1 MCYKHQPNNDFNFI
15 RREWYCK
22 KCSRRFQ
29 TFAESYLELNFSITS
44 NFNSMKNRDTL
55 LRSDHKRVV
64 DSIKNML
71 SQIDLFKWV
80 LGNKLY
86 LPLKEDNLI
95 KNVRF
100 PLIETTDDV
109 LNEFY
114 KTLPKNQKYVTYEHL
129 RLFYNDCYANEYLRD
144 DIYDKEYLLHFDE
157 VEYLEEKYDM
167 KYDSIRFPRKFDRR
181 GLSMDEYL
189 EDEYNYNSD
198 DDYYSDDEYYRRE
211 THHVD
216 LNGNVV
222 SIKYSY
228 IKAVIL
234 NYLSFL
240 YCNTCTERYT
250 YSECVGEKLYL
261 LSSMVSSIYNFMVGP
276 IQYQIIHK
284 GGSFIK
290 FRKTLSAKL
299 FEIKKE
305 WAFEP
310 LCVKWRGVRRYHEL
324 LGLVPTL
331 LINIGIPESHYL
343 MRSNTFFNDVIAGHP
358 KASHGW
364 CAEALNEL
372 IELDVVN

>member
-1 MCYKHQPNNDFNFI
+1 MSYTHQPNNDFSFI
-15 RREWYCK
+15 RKDWYCK

-29 TFAESYLELNFSITS
+29 IFVEKYLELNFSITS
-44 NFNSMKNRDTL
+44 HFNSMKNRDNL
-55 LRSDHKRVV
+55 LRSDHKKVV

-71 SQIDLFKWV
+71 NQIDLFKSV
-80 LGNKLY
+80 LGNKSY
-86 LPLKEDNLI
+86 VPLKEDTLI
-95 KNVRF
+95 KNTRF
-100 PLIETTDDV
+100 PLIETTNDV

-114 KTLPKNQKYVTYEHL
+114 KILPKNQKYVTYEDL
-129 RLFYNDCYANEYLRD
+129 KRFYDDCYANEYLRY
-144 DIYDKEYLLHFDE
+144 DIYDKEYSLHFDD
-157 VEYLEEKYDM
+157 VEFIEEKYDM
-167 KYDSIRFPRKFDRR
+167 KYDSIRFPRKSDRR

-189 EDEYNYNSD
+189 EEEENYDSEDE
-198 DDYYSDDEYYRRE
+198 YYSDDEYYRRNTYDMDNE
-211 THHVD
+211 
-216 LNGNVV
+216 GNVV
-222 SIKYSY
+222 SVKYSY
-228 IKAVIL
+228 LKAVVL

-240 YCNTCTERYT
+240 YCDTCVNRYT

-290 FRKTLSAKL
+290 FRETLSAKL

-305 WAFEP
+305 WEFEP

-324 LGLVPTL
+324 LGLVPKL

-364 CAEALNEL
+364 CAEAMNEL
-372 IELDVVN
+372 IDLELL